1 MPSSTTIVSTRSA
14 EAALGTPTVVDCVAE
29 SFGSV
34 VSPIPVTLAVLITE
48 PDVASAGTS
57 TCTVIVHVL
66 PTASDGRV
74 HETRFAVFVH
84 EPCED
89 DTAVTV
95 NAGGTGSVTT
105 TFGAASGPALDTTIV
120 YENESP
126 GATGS
131 AESVL
136 TMERSSTIGVTV
148 SVSVDEPL
156 AGFGSGTGENEI
168 VAVFTSVASTYVAG
182 IATTSW

>member
-1 MPSSTTIVSTRSA
+1 M
-14 EAALGTPTVVDCVAE
+14 
-29 SFGSV
+29 
-34 VSPIPVTLAVLITE
+34 SPIPVTLAVLITE

-66 PTASDGRV
+66 PAASVGRV

-105 TFGAASGPALDTTIV
+105 TFGAASGPAFDTTIV

-148 SVSVDEPL
+148 SVSVDESL
-156 AGFGSGTGENEI
+156 AGFGSGHGRERDRRRVHERRADVRRRDRDHQLVDDGRTGREQRP
-168 VAVFTSVASTYVAG
+168 TSCT
-182 IATTSW
+182 